1 MMPFQSQLLTAN
13 IILQEGYFLTVLSLK
28 EEKKQTDNGMKD
40 SDEPL
45 MEEEEEEEK
54 KIKSMPGVGLRPEE
68 TCVSCFKR
76 THLCSFELLCS
87 EPLLVQLN

>member
-1 MMPFQSQLLTAN
+1 MCTEAGCCGCSAGVVQKHGRRPHLCMMPFQSQLLTAN

-54 KIKSMPGVGLRPEE
+54 K
-68 TCVSCFKR
+68 
-76 THLCSFELLCS
+76 
-87 EPLLVQLN
+87 